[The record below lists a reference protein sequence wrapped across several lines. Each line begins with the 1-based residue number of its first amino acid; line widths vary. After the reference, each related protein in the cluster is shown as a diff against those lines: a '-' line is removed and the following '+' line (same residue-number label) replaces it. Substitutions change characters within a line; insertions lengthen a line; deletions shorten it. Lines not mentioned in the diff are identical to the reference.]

1 MEFGLTEDHARIQAA
16 ARELAKDFASRAA
29 EHDRDGS
36 APEENYAAL
45 REAGFLGLVV
55 PEEFGGQGA
64 GLVGYAIAA
73 EEIAQG
79 CASTALAFNMHA
91 ATLAALVM
99 HSPLPYETK
108 RWVAELATKE
118 NKLIAAILSEPSTTS
133 IVPMSYACSTQARRV
148 AGGYLLSGKKGFSS
162 MAESSDYL
170 CLFAHP
176 EEIDDPRTAMVVMVP
191 TKSPGIRFEHVWDT
205 LGMRATRSDNLILED
220 CFVPDD
226 AVVGEPIPDVGEWL
240 ATNETGFNLP
250 YTAVYLGV
258 GFAALQAIKDNV
270 RQRQPKGYRQPLAY
284 HPDIRR
290 RVARMSAQ
298 LEAARW
304 LLRYT
309 AWLAD
314 EAYERGRDT
323 DQARQYATTVEE
335 QAAEVLA
342 SYFKSKYIVG
352 EAVTDATRSAL
363 EMGGG
368 HAIFK
373 PSTIE
378 RLFRDGAT
386 ATIQHPPS
394 DFCLPALSIHEL
406 QLDPEQVPPPLHPEW
421 Q

>member
-1 MEFGLTEDHARIQAA
+1 MMRTVPRITVHDIFPDH
-16 ARELAKDFASRAA
+16 
-29 EHDRDGS
+29 
-36 APEENYAAL
+36 
-45 REAGFLGLVV
+45 LG
-55 PEEFGGQGA
+55 G
-64 GLVGYAIAA
+64 
-73 EEIAQG
+73 
-79 CASTALAFNMHA
+79 HA
-91 ATLAALVM
+91 
-99 HSPLPYETK
+99 
-108 RWVAELATKE
+108 W
-118 NKLIAAILSEPSTTS
+118 TS
-133 IVPMSYACSTQARRV
+133 
-148 AGGYLLSGKKGFSS
+148 
-162 MAESSDYL
+162 
-170 CLFAHP
+170 
-176 EEIDDPRTAMVVMVP
+176 
-191 TKSPGIRFEHVWDT
+191 
-205 LGMRATRSDNLILED
+205 MRATRSDNLILED

>member
-64 GLVGYAIAA
+64 GLVGYAIAT

-148 AGGYLLSGKKGFSS
+148 AGGYLRSGKKGFSS

-394 DFCLPALSIHEL
+394 DFCLSALSIHEL